1 MAHLLAYIGSH
12 EESLPTLSNISSNL
26 SLPLASIPF
35 NPKFS
40 IKLDDANLIWIE
52 QIKHKTIMYW
62 FQGFFEGTEA
72 ILAWHIKQLVK
83 SETDDMSNLE
93 EILVDNPDYAV
104 WDRKD
109 KTTMS
114 WIYNPISL
122 RKLRLL
128 YGNSSSHGYWT
139 TLPQNVQ
146 DNNNSNLIELWWRL

>member
-1 MAHLLAYIGSH
+1 
-12 EESLPTLSNISSNL
+12 
-26 SLPLASIPF
+26 
-35 NPKFS
+35 
-40 IKLDDANLIWIE
+40 
-52 QIKHKTIMYW
+52 
-62 FQGFFEGTEA
+62 
-72 ILAWHIKQLVK
+72 
-83 SETDDMSNLE
+83 MSNLE

-146 DNNNSNLIELWWRL
+146 DNNNSNLIEL